1 MRRSP
6 PRCRIRRRNELRRDL
21 AGGAECGI
29 VEGGEIFRDGTPG
42 RGRRQTRGALDA
54 IAVTGVGLDFRGA
67 SRTKEARAALGL
79 MAAVSSL
86 IGS

>member
-1 MRRSP
+1 LPDP
-6 PRCRIRRRNELRRDL
+6 PANELGRDL
-21 AGGAECGI
+21 ACGAERRI
-29 VEGGEIFRDGTPG
+29 VEGGEIFRDGTTG
-42 RGRRQTRGALDA
+42 RRRRQTRGTLDA

-67 SRTKEARAALGL
+67 SPTKEARAALGL